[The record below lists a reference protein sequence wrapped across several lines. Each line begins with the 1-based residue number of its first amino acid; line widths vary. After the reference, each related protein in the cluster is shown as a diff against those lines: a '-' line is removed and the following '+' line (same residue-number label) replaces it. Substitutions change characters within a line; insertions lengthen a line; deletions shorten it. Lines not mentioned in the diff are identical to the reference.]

1 MPAEEPV
8 RVRLPRENEV
18 LGSIEELL
26 GASRFKINCMD
37 GKRRVCRIPGKCR
50 KRLKVRVGDIVLV
63 QPWEVESDEKG
74 DILWIYNKTQAKWLR
89 SKGFVK

>member
-37 GKRRVCRIPGKCR
+37 GKRRVCRIPGKFR